1 MKVLVWIEKLLERSG
16 GPPTYVFNLKK
27 SVISNSQEEI
37 VHFYP
42 DLIKNESPNSS
53 KENGFLKRQLH
64 LLPNFLRVNISVF
77 RYLILLE
84 SFNNKKSLIDFEK
97 YDFIHFHST
106 VDVYRNR
113 NNLEAFKGSVILTP
127 HSPKVFHLEIIED
140 ILKVEKRIILPWLY
154 KKLVRIDSLA
164 FSRADI
170 LIFPCEG
177 AMEPYFNTWKAF
189 DKIVQNKDIR
199 YLLTASPEPAV
210 LEESKCIREKY
221 DIPNEAFLII
231 YAGRHNSVKGYDIF
245 KEFGELVLKE
255 FSDVFFLIIGKEEP
269 LVGLKH
275 QRWIEVGWTKDPHSV
290 INSGDLFVL
299 PNRETYFDLI
309 LLEVLALNKLVL
321 LSNTGGNN
329 FFKQFNESGLFFF
342 ENGNTSSFVKEFE
355 KIRTL
360 EKDKIK
366 LFEKANRKLFINHF
380 AIDNFSINYLKS
392 IENSN

>member
-1 MKVLVWIEKLLERSG
+1 MRVLVWIEKLLERSG

-27 SVISNSQEEI
+27 SVIKNNHQEI

-42 DLIKNESPNSS
+42 DLVKNEFSKSI
-53 KENGFLKRQLH
+53 KENGLSKRILD

-84 SFNNKKSLIDFEK
+84 SFNKKKSLVDFEK

-113 NNLEAFKGSVILTP
+113 NNLRTFNGSVILTP

-140 ILKVEKRIILPWLY
+140 ILKVEKKIVLPFLF
-154 KKLVRIDSLA
+154 KKLVNIDLLA

-177 AMEPYFNTWKAF
+177 AMEPYLNTWKGF
-189 DKIVQNKDIR
+189 DKIVEKKDIR
-199 YLLTASPEPAV
+199 YLLTATSEPNV
-210 LEESKCIREKY
+210 LEELKSIRKKY
-221 DIPNEAFLII
+221 NIPNEAFLVIF
-231 YAGRHNSVKGYDIF
+231 AGRHNSVKGFDVF

-255 FSDVFFLIIGKEEP
+255 FSDVFFLIIGKEDP
-269 LVGLKH
+269 LIGLKH
-275 QRWIEVGWTKDPHSV
+275 KRWIEAGWTSDPHSI

-321 LSNTGGNN
+321 LSKTGGNK
-329 FFKQFNESGLFFF
+329 FFNQFIESGLFFF
-342 ENGNTSSFVKEFE
+342 ENGNVSSLLKEFKKIKDLKID
-355 KIRTL
+355 KIRIY
-360 EKDKIK
+360 ENANKE
-366 LFEKANRKLFINHF
+366 LFVNNFT
-380 AIDNFSINYLKS
+380 IDSFSINYLKLFK
-392 IENSN
+392 ILN